1 MKAKRRNTLQ
11 LDLKKSGKLR
21 TTCIALEMLSIQ
33 WAGHSTKEQREAASF
48 TILTNNRIAV
58 GLIVDLN
65 YTNPSHS
72 PFQEFQQF
80 KKHPKIKQFLES
92 GKRVSYGARA
102 ITKGGINSLVKMDFN
117 GGMII
122 GCDAGTLNPS
132 KIKGSHCAL
141 QSGILSCRIYSQNT
155 YRRDM

>member
-1 MKAKRRNTLQ
+1 MGWPLNE
-11 LDLKKSGKLR
+11 G
-21 TTCIALEMLSIQ
+21 TTGGGFLY
-33 WAGHSTKEQREAASF
+33 HFDNK
-48 TILTNNRIAV
+48 RIAV

-80 KKHPKIKQFLES
+80 KKHPKIAQFLET

-122 GCDAGTLNPS
+122 VVMLEHLTQARLRKS
-132 KIKGSHCAL
+132 LRSSVWHF
-141 QSGILSCRIYSQNT
+141 SCRIYS
-155 YRRDM
+155 

>member
-21 TTCIALEMLSIQ
+21 MTSHSPGDVVHTMGWPLNEGTTGGGFLY
-33 WAGHSTKEQREAASF
+33 HFDNKRV
-48 TILTNNRIAV
+48 AV

-102 ITKGGINSLVKMDFN
+102 ITKGV
-117 GGMII
+117 
-122 GCDAGTLNPS
+122 
-132 KIKGSHCAL
+132 
-141 QSGILSCRIYSQNT
+141 
-155 YRRDM
+155 